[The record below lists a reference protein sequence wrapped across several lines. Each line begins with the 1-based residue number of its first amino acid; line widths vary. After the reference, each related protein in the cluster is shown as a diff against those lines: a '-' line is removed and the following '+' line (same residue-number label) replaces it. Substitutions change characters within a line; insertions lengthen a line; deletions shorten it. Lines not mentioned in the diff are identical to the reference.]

1 MSIGEIA
8 LPDNGDDGDGDRGD
22 DGDEE
27 KYGMQ
32 LGVCNWL
39 DISSA
44 SWIPTYMNIC
54 LCICIFVYVFVYLHF
69 CICICVIFSADD
81 RADTSSSPGLP
92 TYESSH
98 ATSPDCPSMSL
109 PAGW

>member
-1 MSIGEIA
+1 MGIGEIA

-22 DGDEE
+22 DESMFV
-27 KYGMQ
+27 Y
-32 LGVCNWL
+32 L
-39 DISSA
+39 
-44 SWIPTYMNIC
+44 Y
-54 LCICIFVYVFVYLHF
+54 LCIYVFVYLHF

>member
-27 KYGMQ
+27 KYG
-32 LGVCNWL
+32 
-39 DISSA
+39 SSLECARHFIRLEA
-44 SWIPTYMNIC
+44 SNIYESM
-54 LCICIFVYVFVYLHF
+54 FVYLYFCVCFFVYLHF

-109 PAGW
+109 TRHTV